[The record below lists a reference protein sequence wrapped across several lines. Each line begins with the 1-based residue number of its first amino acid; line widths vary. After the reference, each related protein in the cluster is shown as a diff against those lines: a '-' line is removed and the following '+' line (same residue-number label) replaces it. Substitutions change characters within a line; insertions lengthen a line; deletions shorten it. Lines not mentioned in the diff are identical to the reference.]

1 MPFGIIN
8 SLFLLRAVDD
18 LRQGCTGPRCSTG
31 YNRTTFYVLLL
42 VLLTSVA
49 GLVYKLMRSLT
60 LTELWQERN
69 QLRSI
74 KAELAERARRL
85 EMSALGPEDV
95 ESDSES
101 DSDNESDS
109 DSSRS
114 RSRASS
120 EDFLTIVAAAISQE
134 ALERDS
140 ARPTPKTV
148 VLSTFETALLPE
160 GGR

>member
-1 MPFGIIN
+1 
-8 SLFLLRAVDD
+8 LL
-18 LRQGCTGPRCSTG
+18 S
-31 YNRTTFYVLLL
+31 
-42 VLLTSVA
+42 
-49 GLVYKLMRSLT
+49 
-60 LTELWQERN
+60 
-69 QLRSI
+69 
-74 KAELAERARRL
+74 ELADWRCPR
-85 EMSALGPEDV
+85 SGGPEDV

-120 EDFLTIVAAAISQE
+120 EDFLTIVAAAAAISQE

-148 VLSTFETALLPE
+148 VLSTFEIALLPE
-160 GGR
+160 CGR